1 METRSGKGD
10 FEQVMLPHLDAAH
23 NLARW
28 LVRDPSIAEDVVQDA
43 YERAYRYFESFR
55 GGESRAWLLQ
65 IVRNT
70 AYSTLKAQR
79 RGIEVSLSS
88 GTGADDED
96 NADMDIP
103 DPTLGPEAVLAQR
116 QDLGALDKALNALPT
131 AWREC
136 LILREVEALSYKEIA
151 ESWTFRSERSC
162 RASRVRA
169 KRCSAVTAG
178 PPVAKLLELQLYAA
192 STQAK
197 SAISAS
203 RALRTVMACAL
214 LRSVAKEI
222 GSSAP
227 VDLRARRQAD

>member
-1 METRSGKGD
+1 METRSGPGD

-28 LVRDPSIAEDVVQDA
+28 LVRDSSVAEDVVQDA
-43 YERAYRYFESFR
+43 YERACRYFGSFR

-79 RGIEVSLSS
+79 RGMEVSLSS

-103 DPTLGPEAVLAQR
+103 DSALGPEAVLAQR
-116 QDLGALDKALNALPT
+116 QDLHALDVALNALPA

-151 ESWTFRSERSC
+151 RIMDVPIGTVMSRLARTRQALQGGNG
-162 RASRVRA
+162 RAAARA
-169 KRCSAVTAG
+169 A
-178 PPVAKLLELQLYAA
+178 
-192 STQAK
+192 
-197 SAISAS
+197 
-203 RALRTVMACAL
+203 ALR
-214 LRSVAKEI
+214 
-222 GSSAP
+222 G
-227 VDLRARRQAD
+227 VDAGEVLDPRL